1 MLIRTEQDRMKLI
14 EALKGRKL
22 PLSIEIRYAKHRTVE
37 QNKLQRKWL
46 QEASEWTGHTTE
58 ELRAHCKLHFGVP
71 ILRNENEKF
80 REQYDKIVK
89 PYSIEEK
96 LQFMMEPFDFPVT
109 RLMTTVQKTQYLDM
123 MYKHFVELGCIL
135 TVPNLA
141 PVE

>member
-14 EALKGRKL
+14 ELLKRRKL
-22 PLSIEIRYAKHRTVE
+22 PLSVEMQYVEGRTWK

-46 QEASEWTGHTTE
+46 LEASEQLEQPAE
-58 ELRAHCKLHFGVP
+58 ELRAYCKLHLGVP
-71 ILRNENEKF
+71 ILRNTDEKF
-80 REQYDKIVK
+80 KAQYDQFVL
-89 PYSIEEK
+89 PYSYEEK
-96 LQFMMEPFDFPVT
+96 IKFMMVPWDFPVT

-123 MYKHFVELGCIL
+123 VYDHFIKLGCIL